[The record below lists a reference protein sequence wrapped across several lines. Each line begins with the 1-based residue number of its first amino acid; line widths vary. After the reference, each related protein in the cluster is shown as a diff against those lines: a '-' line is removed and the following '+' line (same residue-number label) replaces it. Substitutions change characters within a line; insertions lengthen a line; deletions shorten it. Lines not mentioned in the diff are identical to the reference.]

1 MHQGHDQPFSAM
13 LFRASRHSTSITWCA
28 SLARVRVSSRSWAVR
43 VALASEHQGRALAA
57 RPRNRAAFP
66 PCRGARPRYRAVRPR
81 SLTVHTLAPGS
92 THSVALEPYAP
103 TLPRLPGSCDDL
115 IPSRQDPESGPV
127 GGPVEIAVLVLRTQD
142 PEWSCRNCDP
152 GSQDPV
158 LDPQTGSR
166 TIPDHGLRPR
176 TSGHFCPCA
185 SDLCSLFRNKNFWI
199 PFGETFPRIFGC
211 YSVDLER
218 FKSTSSDF
226 LSF

>member
-1 MHQGHDQPFSAM
+1 MHQGHEQPFSAM
-13 LFRASRHSTSITWCA
+13 LFRASRHTTSITWCA

-66 PCRGARPRYRAVRPR
+66 PCARPRYRAVRPR

-115 IPSRQDPESGPV
+115 VPSHQDPESGPV

-166 TIPDHGLRPR
+166 TIP
-176 TSGHFCPCA
+176 A
-185 SDLCSLFRNKNFWI
+185 
-199 PFGETFPRIFGC
+199 
-211 YSVDLER
+211 
-218 FKSTSSDF
+218 
-226 LSF
+226 

>member
-1 MHQGHDQPFSAM
+1 M
-13 LFRASRHSTSITWCA
+13 LFRASRHTTSITWCA

-66 PCRGARPRYRAVRPR
+66 PCARPRYRAVRPR

-115 IPSRQDPESGPV
+115 VPSHQDPESGPV

-166 TIPDHGLRPR
+166 TIPARTYSHPDSSTRTNVLCDRCMFTGTGL
-176 TSGHFCPCA
+176 A
-185 SDLCSLFRNKNFWI
+185 VLN
-199 PFGETFPRIFGC
+199 
-211 YSVDLER
+211 
-218 FKSTSSDF
+218 
-226 LSF
+226 